1 MQIKSLAARAV
12 SAIAVLAFAGSAAA
26 QAVPPKPAGPAPLP
40 ITHGPPVAG
49 ICIWNIGT
57 ALETSNAGKGLLG
70 SLNVMKNNVT
80 YELTNASNSLQ
91 AKQKKF
97 AEDARKPD
105 ADGLALNK
113 TKLDLD
119 SEAGNLQGRLEL
131 RQAELE
137 RTRNEALGA
146 FSRMMDPLVIQAYQ
160 AKQCS
165 ILLPDSSVV
174 VYNPAMDITSAVVAA
189 ANAKGQSVPVA
200 YKVLG
205 KLPAP
210 APAPAAAAAPKPKTN

>member
-1 MQIKSLAARAV
+1 
-12 SAIAVLAFAGSAAA
+12 
-26 QAVPPKPAGPAPLP
+26 PATG
-40 ITHGPPVAG
+40 G